1 MRSFYF
7 GGFLSEILSKSMG
20 GFLFSLEC
28 LTSSNN
34 FGDPMTEKTKENQ
47 YQICLDLKNKE
58 GVARFGLMSNQVWHD
73 DPKRLV
79 FLLSR
84 YKFVAKMLSGKKN
97 VLEIGCADGFGS
109 RIVVQEV
116 GKLTVVDFDPLFI
129 QDARENMDPNWSYDC
144 IILDPTENAIPGQ
157 YDAAYSLDVIEHI
170 QKEREHAFLQNTV
183 RSITDEGVLIIG
195 TPSLLSQKY
204 ASIPSLEGHV
214 NCKDHTM
221 LKELLSHYFH
231 NVFIFSMNDEVVHT
245 GFYPM
250 AHYFLALCCN
260 KKSTYGPGK

>member
-1 MRSFYF
+1 
-7 GGFLSEILSKSMG
+7 
-20 GFLFSLEC
+20 
-28 LTSSNN
+28 
-34 FGDPMTEKTKENQ
+34 MTEKTKENQ
-47 YQICLDLKNKE
+47 YHICLDLKNKE
-58 GVARFGLMSNQVWHD
+58 GFARFGLMSNQVWHD

-116 GKLTVVDFDPLFI
+116 GKLTVIDFDPLFI
-129 QDARENMDPNWSYDC
+129 QDARENMDPHWRYEC
-144 IILDPTENAIPGQ
+144 ILNDPTKERISGT

-170 QKEREHAFLQNTV
+170 PKDQEQVFLKNIV
-183 RSITDEGVLIIG
+183 DCLTDNGVFIIG
-195 TPSLLSQKY
+195 TPSLQSQKY
-204 ASIPSLEGHV
+204 ASPPSLEGHV

-221 LKELLSHYFH
+221 LKERLSQYFH
-231 NVFIFSMNDEVVHT
+231 NVFLFSMNDEVVHT

-250 AHYFLALCCN
+250 AHYYLALCCD
-260 KKSTYGPGK
+260 KKSRHGSKNETS